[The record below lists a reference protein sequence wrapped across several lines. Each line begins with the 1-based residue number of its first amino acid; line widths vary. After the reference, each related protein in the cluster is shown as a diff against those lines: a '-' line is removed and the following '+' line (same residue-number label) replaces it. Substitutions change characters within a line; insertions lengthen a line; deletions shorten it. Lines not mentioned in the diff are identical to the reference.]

1 MGGEGEEEQHEDA
14 EALEEEVKQKDEE
27 DVTVLT
33 AGCLLSCGGC
43 SDAFCDDFLRDRC
56 LCACT

>member
-1 MGGEGEEEQHEDA
+1 MGGEGEEEEHK
-14 EALEEEVKQKDEE
+14 ALEKDEE

-56 LCACT
+56 RCACT